1 MQVRDLRAQVD
12 HASDKL
18 MPEHDSRAAE
28 NWAVIPLGGVRPADR
43 RANHLQHDLAPSSW
57 GGFRDILDADVVRAV
72 EDRRPHELSTR
83 SGP

>member
-1 MQVRDLRAQVD
+1 MQGRDVRAQVD

-18 MPEHDSRAAE
+18 MSDHDSRAAE
-28 NWAVIPLGGVRPADR
+28 NRPVIPLGCVGPADR
-43 RANHLQHDLAPSSW
+43 RANDLQHDFAPRSCA
-57 GGFRDILDADVVRAV
+57 GLRDVLDPDVVGAV